1 MSRSRKKTP
10 ISGISTARSE
20 KQDKRLANRKLRH
33 AVKQRLGTDPDDV
46 LPVLRE
52 VSNVWS
58 MAKDGKHWYS
68 RSDWD
73 ERPRR
78 YPWWK
83 LVRK

>member
-10 ISGISTARSE
+10 IFGITTARSE
-20 KQDKRLANRKLRH
+20 KEDKRIANRKLRRV
-33 AVKQRLGTDPDDV
+33 VKQELAREPDGV

-58 MAKDGKHWYS
+58 MEKDGKLFYHKS
-68 RSDWD
+68 RWD
-73 ERPRR
+73 DSRR

-83 LVRK
+83 LMRK

>member
-1 MSRSRKKTP
+1 MSGSRRKTP
-10 ISGISTARSE
+10 IFGITTARSE

-33 AVKQRLGTDPDDV
+33 AVKQRLGTDPNGV

-58 MAKDGKHWYS
+58 MAKDGKHWHT